1 MKSFDIETLADL
13 AKLLLVHPQELADVS
28 FNRGK
33 YYRVQRIPK
42 TNGTFR
48 TLLVPQDKL
57 KLLQQ
62 KIDRH
67 ILRRFAL
74 RTCVHD
80 AVTGRSVLTNAKA
93 HVGKDI
99 VFSID
104 IKDFF
109 PSVNPTTVRAIFE
122 ALGFRGE
129 AANQLIKATTF
140 DGQLPQGAP
149 SSSSLANI
157 SMTRVDVRLEGL
169 ASKNGFAYT
178 RYIDDLTFSGPNR
191 LKKFR
196 RLIQRI
202 VEEEGFSVNSDK
214 IVTMHAGMRQVV
226 TKLVVNQK
234 INLAREEREK
244 IRKSALQAIDES
256 DSNNPGLNGRIVWLS
271 SVNLQLGSKI
281 QNLISHKD
289 GRLSS
294 RPRSF
299 ASSAGC
305 ITFPHL

>member
-1 MKSFDIETLADL
+1 VKPFDIDTLPDL
-13 AKLLLVHPQELADVS
+13 AKLLLIPPQELEEVS
-28 FNRGK
+28 FKRGK

-42 TNGTFR
+42 ANGTFR
-48 TLLVPQDKL
+48 TLLVPQGKL

-67 ILRRFAL
+67 ILRKFAL
-74 RTCVHD
+74 RDCVHG
-80 AVTGRSVLTNAKA
+80 AVVGRSVLTNAKA
-93 HVGKDI
+93 HVGKAI

-109 PSVNPTTVRAIFE
+109 PSVCPTMVRAIFE

-129 AANQLIKATTF
+129 AVNQLVKATTF
-140 DGQLPQGAP
+140 NGQLPQGAP

-178 RYIDDLTFSGPNR
+178 RYIDDLTFSGPDR

-196 RLIQRI
+196 RLIRRI

-226 TKLVVNQK
+226 TKLIVNQK
-234 INLAREEREK
+234 INLPREEREK
-244 IRKSALQAIDES
+244 IRKSALQAMDES
-256 DSNNPGLNGRIVWLS
+256 DSNNPTLNGRIVWLS
-271 SVNLQLGSKI
+271 SVNPQLGSKI
-281 QNLISHKD
+281 QNLISH
-289 GRLSS
+289 
-294 RPRSF
+294 
-299 ASSAGC
+299 
-305 ITFPHL
+305 